1 MLKKTITYTDF
12 NDVERTE
19 DFYFNLTKAEIMEM
33 EMSVPGGLG
42 GMIQKIVSAQ
52 DAPALIK
59 LFKELILKAYGEKSA
74 DGKRFIK
81 NDELSE
87 AFAQTE
93 AYSILF
99 MELATDDKAASEFI
113 TKIIPIDVQKELA
126 KNGEL
131 PKISDK

>member
-1 MLKKTITYTDF
+1 MLKKTITYMDF

-52 DAPALIK
+52 DAPDLIK

-87 AFAQTE
+87 SFAQTE

-126 KNGEL
+126 KNGEPL
-131 PKISDK
+131 KISNK